1 MMISFMCPVNMFLQK
16 NECFKSIIL
25 YILFMAQT
33 KPYIAKT
40 LLSSCL
46 YDDTSS
52 FVSHTYNHIAKVPN
66 NGQYS
71 VPLGDALSR
80 SPPLDISI
88 YIIKPI
94 HTATEWEQSWLS
106 SCILDTSKSDYKPL
120 LVLCI
125 SVTFVVD
132 CWRFS
137 TFPDPRSLHI
147 CSNHI
152 QMTENEKDCDKATFV

>member
-16 NECFKSIIL
+16 NECFKIIFYIIL
-25 YILFMAQT
+25 MPWT

-40 LLSSCL
+40 LLSSGL
-46 YDDTSS
+46 YNDTNS

-66 NGQYS
+66 NGQCS

-94 HTATEWEQSWLS
+94 HTATE
-106 SCILDTSKSDYKPL
+106 
-120 LVLCI
+120 
-125 SVTFVVD
+125 
-132 CWRFS
+132 
-137 TFPDPRSLHI
+137 
-147 CSNHI
+147 
-152 QMTENEKDCDKATFV
+152 